1 MRERIILM
9 HELSDE
15 EITKELLWR
24 LQEKD
29 KAYHDLSV
37 VTKKLETVNARLLES
52 EKVKSDFLSNIRN
65 EINNPLTSVLT
76 LCEFLVS
83 DADATGQ
90 EMLTSVAGT
99 IYKEAFNLSFQIKN
113 IFAAAELE
121 AGDAQLCISNVD
133 IPSLIRNTVQ
143 SFKHRVT
150 EKKLVVA
157 IGINDE
163 FNGAPH
169 FAVDADKLQRILAN
183 LLANAI
189 EFSHDGKGIEIRAGK
204 EGRALVVTVTDHGVG
219 IEKDK
224 HEVIFDRFRQ
234 LEAGATKG
242 HAGHGLGLSITKA
255 FVELMNGTIKI
266 NASRGE
272 GAAFTVTV
280 PEGQPVAGVTA
291 FSEDGND
298 FFFNDS
304 GEKF

>member
-1 MRERIILM
+1 M

-15 EITKELLWR
+15 EITRELLRR

-29 KAYHDLSV
+29 RAYHDLSV
-37 VTKKLETVNARLLES
+37 VTKKLEVLNARLLES
-52 EKVKSDFLSNIRN
+52 EKVKTDFLSNIRN

-83 DADATGQ
+83 DADSTGQ
-90 EMLTSVAGT
+90 ETLMSVAWT
-99 IYKEAFNLSFQIKN
+99 IYKEAFNLSFQLRN

-143 SFKHRVT
+143 SFKHRMA
-150 EKKLVVA
+150 EKKLIA
-157 IGINDE
+157 AFRLGDE
-163 FNGAPH
+163 WSGSPH

-189 EFSHDGKGIEIRAGK
+189 EFSHDGKTIEIKACR
-204 EGRALVVTVTDHGVG
+204 EGASLVITVEDHGIG

-224 HEVIFDRFRQ
+224 HGVIFDRFRQ
-234 LEAGATKG
+234 LEAGVTKS
-242 HAGHGLGLSITKA
+242 HPGHGLGLSITRA
-255 FVELMNGTIKI
+255 FVELMNGTIKV
-266 NASRGE
+266 NSARGE
-272 GAAFTVTV
+272 GAAFTVTL
-280 PEGQPVAGVTA
+280 PEGQPVAGATA